1 MKNRYGLL
9 KLACYSANISMAV
22 VANLSP
28 LLFITFRSMYGISYS
43 LLGFLVLICFLTQL
57 VIDLIFSFYSHK
69 FNIPLVV
76 KSMPFICFVGL
87 IIFALAPTV
96 YPKMPYIILVF
107 GTIIFSVS
115 AGLCEVLISPV
126 IAEIPS
132 ENPEREMSKLHSV
145 YAWGVVGVVLFATLF
160 LYFFGQENWQ
170 KLALLFSCIPIFCG
184 IIFLACKVPDMKNE
198 QTDTNAVLYIK
209 NKGVWLCVLGIFL
222 GGASECTMGQWVSGY
237 LEAALKI
244 PKIWGDVFGTAL
256 FAVALGLGRTLYS
269 KIGKNVTKALL
280 FGAIGAS
287 VCYFVAAV
295 TPFAIIGLFSCAFTG
310 FCVSMLW
317 PGSLVVASDRY
328 PKGGVIIFA
337 LMAAGGDMGASVGPQ
352 LIGLVTDGVLKL
364 ESANELAKFLSIA
377 PEQLGMK
384 IGMLVGMIFPIFA
397 IFVYSKLKKGEILF
411 KNQ

>member
-1 MKNRYGLL
+1 MKNEYTLL
-9 KLACYSANISMAV
+9 KFACYSANISMSI
-22 VANLSP
+22 VASLSP
-28 LLFITFRSMYGISYS
+28 LLFITFRTMYGISYS

-57 VIDLIFSFYSHK
+57 IIDLIFSFYSHK

-76 KSMPFICFVGL
+76 KSMPFICCAGL
-87 IIFALAPTV
+87 IIFALAPNIC
-96 YPKMPYIILVF
+96 PKSPYIIMAL
-107 GTIIFSVS
+107 GTMIFSVS

-126 IAEIPS
+126 IAEIPA

-145 YAWGVVGVVLFATLF
+145 YAWGVVFVVLFATLF
-160 LYFFGQENWQ
+160 LYIFGQENWQ
-170 KLALLFSCIPIFCG
+170 KMVLLFSAWPVFGG
-184 IIFLACKVPDMKNE
+184 IIFSFCKVPDMKNE
-198 QTDTNAVLYIK
+198 QTDTNAILYIK

-222 GGASECTMGQWVSGY
+222 GGASECTMSQWVSGY
-237 LEAALKI
+237 LEAALRI
-244 PKIWGDVFGTAL
+244 PKIWGDIFGTAL
-256 FAVALGLGRTLYS
+256 FGLSLGLGRTLYS
-269 KIGKNVTKALL
+269 KIGKNITKALL

-287 VCYFVAAV
+287 ICYFIAAV

-352 LIGLVTDGVLKL
+352 LIGLVTDGVLKIKY
-364 ESANELAKFLSIA
+364 ANVIASSLNIA

-397 IFVYSKLKKGEILF
+397 IFVYSKLKKGEI
-411 KNQ
+411 